1 MTVVPKALLLEAA
14 FSDWRRGSCRREQE
28 WERREEGDA
37 GEERAEKARL
47 RAAGALALHALA
59 AYEDIERTAAR
70 EVEEV
75 VGVSI
80 VVATNC
86 RFSSGPATE
95 RMPMAAESVTRVE

>member
-28 WERREEGDA
+28 LERREEEDA

-75 VGVSI
+75 VRVSM
-80 VVATNC
+80 VATNC

-95 RMPMAAESVTRVE
+95 RVPMAAESVTRVE